1 MFAQSIWSWKFSGL
15 ISVEILLLHPFLIS
29 RGLAGLS
36 EGGKSL
42 GLGSNRDNLVFK
54 EGWRRPGFGDS
65 PLGDLLC
72 WPVKPIYIPAV
83 PQPSGFLR
91 EQLIGFF
98 FLSLSPGNIL
108 SCRCLF
114 CHQGPLICCR
124 ANSTTQ
130 VGLLHWLST
139 LATDLLNLAW
149 DFVPLNVIPHPLLLF
164 SKASFHSKWHQNSLF
179 CLQSG
184 EFDECLSQIMKEVLN
199 VSGDWTAC
207 SANSLQAASFFW
219 Y

>member
-1 MFAQSIWSWKFSGL
+1 MFAQSICSWKLSGL

-91 EQLIGFF
+91 EQLIGVFF
-98 FLSLSPGNIL
+98 SLSPGNIL

-114 CHQGPLICCR
+114 CHHGPLICCR

-130 VGLLHWLST
+130 VGLLHWSFKPGLGFCPLECHST
-139 LATDLLNLAW
+139 SLALVLKGIISFQMAPKLL
-149 DFVPLNVIPHPLLLF
+149 
-164 SKASFHSKWHQNSLF
+164 
-179 CLQSG
+179 
-184 EFDECLSQIMKEVLN
+184 VLPPE
-199 VSGDWTAC
+199 
-207 SANSLQAASFFW
+207 
-219 Y
+219 